1 MNCSH
6 MQFASVWVQL
16 EDAYR
21 GQHGH
26 GGDTA
31 EIYLYLVQHRAPGC
45 DSAERVPEP
54 GDMFYDEFM
63 DREYD
68 AVNTI
73 YEICR
78 IFANMRE
85 ALIFWEDED
94 NEMVELFWH
103 LDDDSW
109 IFNQGHR
116 VYIRVQPK

>member
-1 MNCSH
+1 MDCSH
-6 MQFASVWVQL
+6 TQFAKVWVQL

-31 EIYLYLVQHRAPGC
+31 EIYLYLVQNRSPGC
-45 DSAERVPEP
+45 DSAIPEP
-54 GDMFYDEFM
+54 GSMFFDEYK
-63 DREYD
+63 DRE
-68 AVNTI
+68 AEAINTI

-78 IFANMRE
+78 IFADMRD

-94 NEMVELFWH
+94 DVMAELFWH

-116 VYIRVQPK
+116 VHIRVQPK